1 LATTPIVRA
10 RSARQHDFAKDLLR
24 IRKAPVPILEST
36 PTSVNQPTS
45 AQGETPMFTRRFT
58 TSVAGTVLAAAAL
71 SLGALG
77 FAASASASSADNAFL
92 AQLQADGITP
102 PSAARAV
109 SDAHAVCTAL
119 DQGQTAQ
126 EVINAVAKS
135 TGLSAKG
142 AKTFAIDAASAY
154 CPQYVTQS

>member
-1 LATTPIVRA
+1 
-10 RSARQHDFAKDLLR
+10 
-24 IRKAPVPILEST
+24 
-36 PTSVNQPTS
+36 
-45 AQGETPMFTRRFT
+45 MFTRRFT
-58 TSVAGTVLAAAAL
+58 TSVAGTALAAAAL

-92 AQLQADGITP
+92 AQLKADGITP
-102 PSAARAV
+102 PSAARAI

-119 DQGQTAQ
+119 DEGQPAQ
-126 EVINAVAKS
+126 EVVNAVAKS